1 MGFSIVWL
9 YVRQK
14 MRNMRVAL
22 FSRERNA
29 TNCSMVFEE
38 LASRVLGFGVFHNP
52 ESLVLNAN
60 APASN
65 GLRQAGSSNCKYPK
79 KILPELSV
87 AL

>member
-1 MGFSIVWL
+1 MAFPSYG
-9 YVRQK
+9 YMCEK
-14 MRNMRVAL
+14 MRNMRVIF

-29 TNCSMVFEE
+29 TNCSVGFER

-65 GLRQAGSSNCKYPK
+65 GLRQAGSRDRKYPK